1 MQNCVIQCRL
11 RVPAF
16 YIVRFSFNEIF
27 FLKII
32 NIKVEFCKNV
42 FLVIIIIKQR
52 SFGFFIFILLF
63 IPTFKQVLNHS
74 LVACIYTWIHHL
86 VTPERYYLQDN
97 AKNSNEVDL
106 AWKCRFKFVCTATL
120 CLYSQYAS
128 N

>member
-16 YIVRFSFNEIF
+16 YIVRFSFNEM
-27 FLKII
+27 LK
-32 NIKVEFCKNV
+32 KNFV
-42 FLVIIIIKQR
+42 KNFFLVIIIIKQR
-52 SFGFFIFILLF
+52 SFGFFKKKLLF

-74 LVACIYTWIHHL
+74 LVACIYTLIHHL

-106 AWKCRFKFVCTATL
+106 A
-120 CLYSQYAS
+120 
-128 N
+128 

>member
-16 YIVRFSFNEIF
+16 YIVRFSFNEMF
-27 FLKII
+27 KKKSLTLKL
-32 NIKVEFCKNV
+32 NFVKNF

-52 SFGFFIFILLF
+52 SFGFLKKKLLF

-74 LVACIYTWIHHL
+74 LVACIYTLIHHL
-86 VTPERYYLQDN
+86 VTPERYYLQDS

-106 AWKCRFKFVCTATL
+106 A
-120 CLYSQYAS
+120 
-128 N
+128 